1 MEKIVQ
7 NLVERYPAL
16 EGSLPAIRKAGEML
30 CATFDAGNTLFVCG
44 NGGSGSDSEHIAG
57 ELLKSF
63 VMDRPVTAEQRA
75 ALAQYGE
82 DGEYLANSLER
93 GLPCISLLSHPG
105 YSSAWGNDVDPK
117 LLYAQ
122 QLFALGRKGDLLIGI
137 STSGNAENI
146 RQAMMVA
153 GASGIRTILLTGAK
167 AGKCVPYADLTVGVP
182 ETETY
187 KVQELH
193 LPIYHALCMIAEKHA
208 FGESG
213 NE

>member
-1 MEKIVQ
+1 MESILKDLAV
-7 NLVERYPAL
+7 RYPAL
-16 EGSLPAIRKAGEML
+16 ESVLPAIRQAGEML
-30 CATFDAGNTLFVCG
+30 CAAFDAGNTLFVCG
-44 NGGSGSDSEHIAG
+44 NGGSGADSEHIAG

-63 VMDRPVTAEQRA
+63 VLDRPVTEEQRA
-75 ALAQYGE
+75 AFARYGA

-93 GLPCISLLSHPG
+93 GLRCISLLSHPG
-105 YSSAWGNDVDPK
+105 YGSAWGNDVDPK

-122 QLFALGRKGDLLIGI
+122 QLFALGRKGDLLMGI

-153 GASGIRTILLTGAK
+153 GACGIRTILLSGAK
-167 AGKCVPYADLTVGVP
+167 PGKCVPYADLTIGVP

-208 FGESG
+208 FGG
-213 NE
+213 GCR

>member
-1 MEKIVQ
+1 MEKTVQ
-7 NLVERYPAL
+7 DLAVRYPVL
-16 EGSLPAIRKAGEML
+16 ESVLPAVRQAGEML
-30 CATFDAGNTLFVCG
+30 CSTFDAGHTLFVCG
-44 NGGSGSDSEHIAG
+44 NGGSGADAEHIAG

-63 VMDRPVTAEQRA
+63 VLDRPVTAEQRA
-75 ALAQYGE
+75 ALARYGA

-105 YSSAWGNDVDPK
+105 YGSAFGNDVDPK
-117 LLYAQ
+117 LIYAQ

-153 GASGIRTILLTGAK
+153 GALGIRTILLTGGK
-167 AGKCVPYADLTVGVP
+167 KGKCVPYADLTVGVP

-193 LPIYHALCMIAEKHA
+193 LPIYHALCMMVEKHV
-208 FGESG
+208 FGGKE
-213 NE
+213 